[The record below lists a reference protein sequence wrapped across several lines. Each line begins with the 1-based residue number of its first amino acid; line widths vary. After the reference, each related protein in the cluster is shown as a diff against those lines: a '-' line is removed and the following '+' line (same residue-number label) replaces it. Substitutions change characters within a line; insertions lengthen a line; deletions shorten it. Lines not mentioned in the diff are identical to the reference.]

1 MIEFPEGLNLAKQ
14 LSGAVAGR
22 RVLRVLPPTKPHKF
36 CWFADDAAEYNQKIT
51 DSTITGASAFGIYV
65 ELAFENGQ
73 RLCFNDGVNIRL
85 TDASDLPKDYQLLIE
100 LDGGMA
106 LCFTVAMYGGIIL
119 HGGDYGNE
127 YYLKSKNA
135 ISPFDRDFEAYF
147 RRLLDASKPTLSL
160 KAFIATE
167 QRFPGIGNGT
177 AQDILFAAGLHPK
190 RKLSTLTPGNQEKL
204 LACMVSILDE
214 MAVKGGRD
222 TEKDLFGNPGGYKTK
237 MSKNVL
243 TGGCPVCGGPVTKEA
258 YLGGSVYYCP
268 NCQALTEK

>member
-1 MIEFPEGLNLAKQ
+1 MIELPEGLNLARQ
-14 LSGAVAGR
+14 LNGAVAGR
-22 RVLRVLPPTKPHKF
+22 RVLSVLPPTKLHKF
-36 CWFADDAAEYNQKIT
+36 CWFAGDAAEYNGKIAG
-51 DSTITGASAFGIYV
+51 STITGASAFGIYV

-85 TDASDLPKDYQLLIE
+85 TDASAPPKEYQLLIE

-106 LCFTVAMYGGIIL
+106 LCFTVAMYGGIVL

-135 ISPFDRDFEAYF
+135 ISPFDKDFEAYY
-147 RRLLDASKPTLSL
+147 RKLLDNSKSTLSM
-160 KAFIATE
+160 KALIATE
-167 QRFPGIGNGT
+167 QRFPGVGNGT

-190 RKLSTLTPGNQEKL
+190 RKLSTLTRDDMDGL
-204 LACMVSILDE
+204 LACMVSVLGE
-214 MAVKGGRD
+214 MTAEGGRD

-237 MSKNVL
+237 MSKNALAV
-243 TGGCPVCGGPVTKEA
+243 GCPVCGGTVTKEA

-268 NCQALTEK
+268 NCQALTGK